1 MVSAMQLAA
10 CYRRERVRSVW
21 TCRASTLGTMPA
33 KIYRVLIARFPFCQ
47 TAFCFDSA
55 DVLFDSVVIN
65 CREIEVK
72 LIVGSNFQMAVK
84 SPALCFFFLF
94 FKNFENSIFLFFFHR
109 SREYFII
116 DFILQ
121 FARKQWSLSKGE
133 TLILK
138 RIVWRT
144 IAKFALFQCRW
155 KYYYTNYCQ
164 MKSCN
169 FLELKL
175 SDDCKISL

>member
-1 MVSAMQLAA
+1 MIELGDSPMYVKTERSTMVSAMQLAA

-94 FKNFENSIFLFFFHR
+94 FKNFENSIFLFFFTVHGSTLSSILFYS
-109 SREYFII
+109 SRENNG
-116 DFILQ
+116 
-121 FARKQWSLSKGE
+121 RWVRE
-133 TLILK
+133 K
-138 RIVWRT
+138 R
-144 IAKFALFQCRW
+144 
-155 KYYYTNYCQ
+155 
-164 MKSCN
+164 
-169 FLELKL
+169 
-175 SDDCKISL
+175 